1 MVFAKHHTVHKGLQH
16 LLPPPLTSVIFSWMN
31 YLFEKRNEHYHL
43 NHFNIHQLTY
53 LCKKL
58 SRVEGN
64 DFPDQVY
71 QLLAGI
77 ASNLNYGNITDC
89 LEEVTK
95 INDEPEQAD
104 GALMQGKQCF

>member
-1 MVFAKHHTVHKGLQH
+1 
-16 LLPPPLTSVIFSWMN
+16 MN
-31 YLFEKRNEHYHL
+31 YLFDKRNKHYHL
-43 NHFNIHQLTY
+43 NHYNIHQLTY

-95 INDEPEQAD
+95 ITDEPEQAD
-104 GALMQGKQCF
+104 AGLVQGKHETFCLVHGHRIKYELLQYIN